1 MVQTSNQSTVNKIEM
16 RLRGKGRGIN
26 PSVEDIAQAIAK
38 RDKAKIV
45 PMGAEVRI
53 TSNSSGLRRLSQRI
67 VNIASDGVTT
77 NVLVRIVNDR
87 K

>member
-38 RDKAKIV
+38 RDKAKTV

-77 NVLVRIVNDR
+77 NVLVRIVNGR

>member
-1 MVQTSNQSTVNKIEM
+1 M

-45 PMGAEVRI
+45 PMGAEVRTHLI
-53 TSNSSGLRRLSQRI
+53 PL
-67 VNIASDGVTT
+67 ASDGFH
-77 NVLVRIVNDR
+77 NE
-87 K
+87 

>member
-1 MVQTSNQSTVNKIEM
+1 M

-45 PMGAEVRI
+45 PMGAEVRTHLI
-53 TSNSSGLRRLSQRI
+53 AL
-67 VNIASDGVTT
+67 ASDGFH
-77 NVLVRIVNDR
+77 NE
-87 K
+87 

>member
-77 NVLVRIVNDR
+77 NVLVRIAKGR

>member
-53 TSNSSGLRRLSQRI
+53 TSNTSGLRRLSQRI

-77 NVLVRIVNDR
+77 NVLVRIVNGR

>member
-1 MVQTSNQSTVNKIEM
+1 MVQTSNQSSVNKIEM

-77 NVLVRIVNDR
+77 NVLVRIVNGR

>member
-1 MVQTSNQSTVNKIEM
+1 MVQTSNQSTVNKMEM

-53 TSNSSGLRRLSQRI
+53 TSNTSGLRRLSQRI

-77 NVLVRIVNDR
+77 NVLVRIVNGR

>member
-53 TSNSSGLRRLSQRI
+53 TSNTSGLRRLSQRI

>member
-67 VNIASDGVTT
+67 VNLASDGVIT
-77 NVLVRIVNDR
+77 NVLVRIAKGR

>member
-67 VNIASDGVTT
+67 VNLASDGVTT

>member
-53 TSNSSGLRRLSQRI
+53 SSNSSGLRRLSQRI

>member
-1 MVQTSNQSTVNKIEM
+1 MVQTSNQSSVNKIEM

-45 PMGAEVRI
+45 PMGAEVRTHLI
-53 TSNSSGLRRLSQRI
+53 PL
-67 VNIASDGVTT
+67 ASDGFH
-77 NVLVRIVNDR
+77 NE
-87 K
+87 